1 MNKKEFLSGI
11 VERRLTFTAGYS
23 LEFAKDQY
31 LQAEYQRMNWNNFGK
46 QDGVVVFDNRLFFT
60 YRIDI

>member
-1 MNKKEFLSGI
+1 MKIFLSGT

-23 LEFAKDQY
+23 VEFAKDQY
-31 LQAEYQRMNWNNFGK
+31 FQAEFQRMNWDNFGK
-46 QDGVVVFDNRLFFT
+46 EEGVVVFDNRLYFT